1 MKFRINIPDFSS
13 LVTTT
18 FLNTKIGKDE
28 NKILDHAKYVTTLE
42 FNNPTAEKFAS
53 KSKLI

>member
-1 MKFRINIPDFSS
+1 MKLRINIPDFSS

-18 FLNTKIGKDE
+18 FLNTKIGKGE